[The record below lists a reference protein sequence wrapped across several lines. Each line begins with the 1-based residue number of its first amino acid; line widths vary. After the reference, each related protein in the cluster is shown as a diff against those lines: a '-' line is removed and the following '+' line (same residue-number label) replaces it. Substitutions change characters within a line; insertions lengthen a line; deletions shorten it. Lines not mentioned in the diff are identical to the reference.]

1 MEDQGEAMS
10 RKMTFKDSTPRT
22 TDTGVSTTDSHDK
35 QSASRYQFDVNI
47 FELMRLLVS
56 RRRFISGMA
65 VSIMVITAVYLFLLP
80 NQYTSTAVILPSGNT
95 TNLSALENL
104 VGLSGDVKSYDEN
117 SSSLYPV
124 ILNSNLVVD
133 SVANSPYTFRDG
145 NKRYDMTLADYFGI
159 DNPDRLRRA
168 VRGITA
174 INADQR
180 TGEIYVGVETK
191 YPELSR
197 AVVTNYLDRLE
208 DFNLH
213 KRRSQAGDN
222 EKYLARQL
230 VTAKAE
236 LQKAEDNL
244 ETFQKANLDWA
255 ASGSPEILKEL
266 GRLQREVDVK
276 SSTYAMLAREHEMA
290 KLDVQKDIPIV
301 RLLDPPS
308 LPTMKSGPFR
318 RNLIL
323 LSGIVAFMLA
333 IIIVIVRHF
342 IRQLTSGPEKEDYDT
357 LREDVVHSF
366 PRTHRFVNRIR
377 TTLVDRTPLLKK

>member
-1 MEDQGEAMS
+1 MS
-10 RKMTFKDSTPRT
+10 RKMTFKDLAPKTA
-22 TDTGVSTTDSHDK
+22 DTGVSSTDSHDY

-47 FELMRLLVS
+47 FELARLLVS
-56 RRRFISGMA
+56 RRRFILGMTL
-65 VSIMVITAVYLFLLP
+65 SIMVIAAVYLFLQP
-80 NQYTSTAVILPSGNT
+80 NRYTSTAVILPSGSA

-104 VGLSGDVKSYDEN
+104 VGLSGDVKNYDEN
-117 SSSLYPV
+117 SSSMYPV
-124 ILNSNLVVD
+124 ILNSNLVID
-133 SVANSPYTFRDG
+133 SVANSMYTFRDG
-145 NKRYDMTLADYFGI
+145 DERYTITLADYFGI

-168 VRGITA
+168 VRSITA
-174 INADQR
+174 ISADQR
-180 TGEIYVGVETK
+180 TGEIYVGVETE

-197 AVVTNYLDRLE
+197 AVVTNYLNRLE

-230 VTAKAE
+230 VTAKEE
-236 LQKAEDNL
+236 LQKAEDDL
-244 ETFQKANLDWA
+244 EAFQKINLDWA
-255 ASGSPEILKEL
+255 VSGSPEVLKEL

-276 SSTYAMLAREHEMA
+276 SATYAMLAREHEMA

-323 LSGIVAFMLA
+323 LSGIVAIMLA
-333 IIIVIVRHF
+333 VMIVFIRHF
-342 IRQLTSGPEKEDYDT
+342 IRQLTSGPEKDDYET
-357 LREDVVHSF
+357 LRDDVVQSF
-366 PRTHRFVNRIR
+366 PRTHRLVNRIR
-377 TTLVDRTPLLKK
+377 TTLVERTPLLKK

>member
-1 MEDQGEAMS
+1 MS
-10 RKMTFKDSTPRT
+10 RKMTFKDSAPGATAAGVTSRE
-22 TDTGVSTTDSHDK
+22 TDGAQTGL
-35 QSASRYQFDVNI
+35 RYQFDINI
-47 FELMRLLVS
+47 FELARILVS
-56 RRRFISGMA
+56 RHRFILG
-65 VSIMVITAVYLFLLP
+65 VTFSIMLIAAAYLFSQP
-80 NQYTSTAVILPSGNT
+80 NRYTSTAVILPSGNT

-104 VGLSGDVKSYDEN
+104 VGISGDMGNYDEN
-117 SSSLYPV
+117 SSSMYPV

-133 SVANSPYTFRDG
+133 SVANSVYAFRHG
-145 NKRYDMTLADYFGI
+145 GKTYAMTLRDYLGI

-174 INADQR
+174 IEADQR
-180 TGEIYVGVETK
+180 TGEIYVGVETD

-197 AVVTNYLDRLE
+197 AVVANYLDRLE

-230 VTAKAE
+230 VTARAE
-236 LQKAEDNL
+236 LQTAEDNL
-244 ETFQKANLDWA
+244 EAFQKTNLDWA
-255 ASGSPEILKEL
+255 ISGSPEILKQL

-276 SSTYAMLAREHEMA
+276 SATYAMLAREHEMA

-318 RNLIL
+318 RNMIL

-333 IIIVIVRHF
+333 VIIVFVQHF
-342 IRQLTSGPEKEDYDT
+342 VRQLTSGPEKEEYDT
-357 LREDVVHSF
+357 LRDDVIESF

-377 TTLVDRTPLLKK
+377 TTLIDRTPLLKK